1 MSNATKRE
9 LEVSVAIVSTPVYK
23 ILQNNIAQQDVC
35 EGQCSNMPVLLF
47 RDKFNLSMVIV
58 SSGNF

>member
-9 LEVSVAIVSTPVYK
+9 LEVSVQLFPHQFIK
-23 ILQNNIAQQDVC
+23 ILQNIAQQDVC

-47 RDKFNLSMVIV
+47 RDNFNLSMVIV